1 MSYAEFTFNDLIEDI
16 LYVDGRLSKAKL
28 LGVAIFTLF
37 FLGNMIFTFP
47 PMLRISFLLFLSAV
61 VVVFLTLLCKNSP
74 ASLSREM
81 NCTFKR
87 GVVFLEF
94 FLQNKKNILYYFPNA
109 LR

>member
-1 MSYAEFTFNDLIEDI
+1 MDDMTEEELQEAFRMNQ
-16 LYVDGRLSKAKL
+16 
-28 LGVAIFTLF
+28 
-37 FLGNMIFTFP
+37 
-47 PMLRISFLLFLSAV
+47 LLFKLNHTMPMTPEYENV
-61 VVVFLTLLCKNSP
+61 LTLLCKNSL

-81 NCTFKR
+81 NCPFKR